1 MLVKNM
7 TSDDRVFVGMQPVMY
22 SVQAAVNGQPH
33 WARVGTDICYFKNHL
48 TRSAQVKSLDIT

>member
-1 MLVKNM
+1 MITNSLV
-7 TSDDRVFVGMQPVMY
+7 VGMQPVMY

-48 TRSAQVKSLDIT
+48 TRSAQVKSLDMT

>member
-1 MLVKNM
+1 M
-7 TSDDRVFVGMQPVMY
+7 TSDDLVFVGMQPVMY